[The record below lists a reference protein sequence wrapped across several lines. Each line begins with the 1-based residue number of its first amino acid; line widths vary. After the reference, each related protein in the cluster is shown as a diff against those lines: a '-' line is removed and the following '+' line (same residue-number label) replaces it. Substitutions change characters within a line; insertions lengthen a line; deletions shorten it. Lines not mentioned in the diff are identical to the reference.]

1 MISTIKRFFDQNEKE
16 IKRLRLFA
24 DRVNRAGDQLKDVTV
39 ADLPGRTQALR
50 AKVTEGTEGLSE
62 TDALAKIDQRL
73 EEVAEEAFALCR
85 IAGEKVMGMRHFD
98 VQLIGGK
105 VMQEGRIAEMKTG
118 EGKTLTATLPLY
130 LNALAGRGAHLVTV
144 NDYLAQRDRD
154 WMFPL
159 FQALGMSVGVIKH
172 GLNDQQRH
180 KAYAC
185 DITYGT
191 NNEFGFDYLRDNMEM
206 EMEGLR
212 QRGFFYAIVDE
223 VDSILIDEARTPLI
237 ISGQAEK
244 STELYYRMAELLN
257 RLGEE
262 DIKVEEKHHSAVVLE
277 SGIHKLETW
286 LGIDNLY
293 GAEHTELAHLASQAV
308 RARGLFKKDVHY
320 VVREGEVVIVDEFT
334 GRLMFGRR
342 YSDGLHQAIE
352 ARERVV
358 FKEVVDIQR
367 ESLTLATVTF
377 QNYFRMYHRLA
388 GMTGTAKT
396 EEDEFRKIYGCDVV
410 QVPTNKPMVRDDSHD
425 AVYKNQR
432 AKAKA
437 VVAFVKE
444 LYEKKQP
451 VLFGTVSIEK
461 SEFYSDLLKHEGV
474 PHTVLNAKFHEREAH
489 IVAQAGRSGSVT
501 IATNM
506 AGRGTDIVLG
516 GNPKLMAVDEL
527 ERQGKAREE
536 ISDEEWATL
545 LEQFEQT
552 CAADHNVVI
561 EAGGLAVVGTE
572 RHESRR
578 IDNQLR
584 GRSGRQ
590 GDPGL
595 SKFFVALDDDLMR
608 LFGSD
613 KLGGMM
619 ERLGMTEDEVIEH
632 PWVSKSIE
640 SAQKKVE
647 AQHFGSRKQLLEFD
661 DVMNVQRSKIYSE
674 RRQILEGAP
683 LRESLKRALSG
694 ILQRMVHNTC
704 PPDTHPDDWDLE
716 GLSVEIREFLP
727 FIPEQDVSA
736 DRFAEKSADELTE
749 HLSEHFLKLY
759 EEKEA
764 LFGDENMQMV
774 ERYVFLRCIDEAWV
788 EHLSA
793 MDALKEGIFLRGYG
807 QEQPIIAY
815 QKEAKG
821 MFDELLER
829 IRKDALQRL
838 LLAMPHF
845 VTEEEAE
852 EEQAMAPI
860 EAEPR
865 YSHVTTNREPEAGP
879 VTVRGMKKPK
889 PNDACP
895 CGSGKKFKKCY
906 GTSGCGLFGKQ
917 APWEKG

>member
-1 MISTIKRFFDQNEKE
+1 
-16 IKRLRLFA
+16 
-24 DRVNRAGDQLKDVTV
+24 
-39 ADLPGRTQALR
+39 
-50 AKVTEGTEGLSE
+50 
-62 TDALAKIDQRL
+62 
-73 EEVAEEAFALCR
+73 
-85 IAGEKVMGMRHFD
+85 
-98 VQLIGGK
+98 
-105 VMQEGRIAEMKTG
+105 
-118 EGKTLTATLPLY
+118 
-130 LNALAGRGAHLVTV
+130 
-144 NDYLAQRDRD
+144 
-154 WMFPL
+154 
-159 FQALGMSVGVIKH
+159 
-172 GLNDQQRH
+172 
-180 KAYAC
+180 
-185 DITYGT
+185 
-191 NNEFGFDYLRDNMEM
+191 
-206 EMEGLR
+206 
-212 QRGFFYAIVDE
+212 
-223 VDSILIDEARTPLI
+223 
-237 ISGQAEK
+237 
-244 STELYYRMAELLN
+244 
-257 RLGEE
+257 
-262 DIKVEEKHHSAVVLE
+262 
-277 SGIHKLETW
+277 
-286 LGIDNLY
+286 
-293 GAEHTELAHLASQAV
+293 
-308 RARGLFKKDVHY
+308 
-320 VVREGEVVIVDEFT
+320 
-334 GRLMFGRR
+334 
-342 YSDGLHQAIE
+342 
-352 ARERVV
+352 
-358 FKEVVDIQR
+358 
-367 ESLTLATVTF
+367 
-377 QNYFRMYHRLA
+377 
-388 GMTGTAKT
+388 MTGTAKT

-704 PPDTHPDDWDLE
+704 PPDTHPDDWYLE

-774 ERYVFLRCIDEAWV
+774 ERYVFLRCIDVAWV